1 MSQPPSL
8 MTEAVTELVAIGA
21 AIAANCEPCF
31 RHHFDSAHK
40 LGVSKEDMR
49 EAVNV
54 ALAVQAAPHRKV
66 METADHCLAM
76 TDQETAATSGT
87 CGCGS
92 GGCC

>member
-1 MSQPPSL
+1 MSQSPSL

-21 AIAANCEPCF
+21 AIAASCEPCF
-31 RHHFDSAHK
+31 RHHFDAAHN

-54 ALAVQAAPHRKV
+54 ALAVKATPHRKV
-66 METADHCLAM
+66 VEAADRYLA
-76 TDQETAATSGT
+76 EAGSEAAGKGRASA
-87 CGCGS
+87 CHS